1 MSTPLISG
9 IIALLAISGNAQANL
24 IIGGGFESP
33 NISNCAEVEQNNG
46 GRSCSSRWN
55 YFAAENGHSWKG
67 DNIEIWKS
75 GFNGVAS
82 HSGVQ
87 HGELNSH
94 PNGGGPFSIFQEFET
109 VENQEYTVSF
119 AYRARKNNK
128 EKFRFE
134 LFTADSTIFNTVQ
147 KDHVKGS
154 WSLFSNTFVG
164 TGDKTTLQ
172 FTSMK
177 PKSGTVGNFIDSV
190 SVTANVPEPGILSLM
205 ACGLVGCMVTRKKIA
220 A

>member
-1 MSTPLISG
+1 MSKQSIGLL
-9 IIALLAISGNAQANL
+9 IALLALSSNAQANL

-33 NISNCAEVEQNNG
+33 DISNCGDVTSNNG

-55 YFAAENGHSWKG
+55 YFAAEQGHSWGG
-67 DNIEIWKS
+67 DNIEIWKT
-75 GFNGVAS
+75 GFNGVGS

-94 PNGGGPFSIFQEFET
+94 PNHGGSFSIFQEFET

-134 LFTADSTIFNTVQ
+134 LFTAGSTMFNTVQ

-164 TGDKTTLQ
+164 TGDTTTLQ

-205 ACGLVGCMVTRKKIA
+205 ACGLVGCIITRKKIA

>member
-1 MSTPLISG
+1 MSKPLIV
-9 IIALLAISGNAQANL
+9 IFIALLVLSSKTQANL

-33 NISNCAEVEQNNG
+33 DISNCDDVTSNNG

-55 YFAAENGHSWKG
+55 YFAAGQGHSWGG
-67 DNIEIWKS
+67 DNIEIRQT
-75 GFNGVAS
+75 GLNGVGS

-94 PNGGGPFSIFQEFET
+94 PKDGEAFSIFQDFET
-109 VENQEYTVSF
+109 LENQEYTVSF

-134 LFTADSTIFNTVQ
+134 LFTGKSTIFNTVQ
-147 KDHVKGS
+147 KDHVEDS

-164 TGDKTTLQ
+164 TGETTTLR
-172 FTSMK
+172 FTSIK
-177 PKSGTVGNFIDSV
+177 PRSGTKGNLIYSV

-205 ACGLVGCMVTRKKIA
+205 ACGLVGCIITRKKIA